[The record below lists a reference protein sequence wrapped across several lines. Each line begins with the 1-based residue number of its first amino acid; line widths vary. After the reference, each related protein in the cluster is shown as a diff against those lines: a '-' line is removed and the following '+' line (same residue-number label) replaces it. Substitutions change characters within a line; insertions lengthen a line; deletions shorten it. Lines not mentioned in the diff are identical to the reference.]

1 MTAIDVLPTMPAN
14 GRAAPPIRTVATVGS
29 TNDELMAAPLGLP
42 PTPPQVLWAE
52 TQTNGRGRRGRQWVS
67 RPGDSATF
75 SVAFER
81 CLDDR
86 SRPLAGLSLAIGVAL
101 AEALAD
107 FDCQLALKW
116 PNDLLAGGCKV
127 GGILI
132 ETRRERQL
140 ERIVVGVGL
149 NLVAPPKIAAAA
161 AGLPPG
167 ANPGGLFQQPVAPA
181 TAAAIVAHCAAAIV
195 TAYELFLASGFGAFR
210 ERWMS
215 RDAFR
220 GARVQLHDGARLLA
234 VGEVSGLGDA
244 GELQLTGPEG
254 ERLFTIGEVSLRLD
268 QTTE

>member
-1 MTAIDVLPTMPAN
+1 MTAIHVLPTMPAN
-14 GRAAPPIRTVATVGS
+14 GRAVPPIRIVATVGS

-52 TQTNGRGRRGRQWVS
+52 TQTNGRGRRGRPWVS

-81 CLDDR
+81 CLDDQ
-86 SRPLAGLSLAIGVAL
+86 SRALAGLSLAIGVAL

-107 FDCQLALKW
+107 FDCHLELKW
-116 PNDLLAGGCKV
+116 PNDLFASGCKV
-127 GGILI
+127 GGILV

-149 NLVAPPKIAAAA
+149 NLVAPREIAAAG
-161 AGLPPG
+161 AGQPPG
-167 ANPGGLFQQPVAPA
+167 ANPGGLFGQAVAPT

-195 TAYELFLASGFGAFR
+195 TAYDQFMASGFGAFR

-234 VGEVSGLGDA
+234 VGEASGLGDS
-244 GELQLTGPEG
+244 GELRLTGPEG

-268 QTTE
+268 QTGE

>member
-1 MTAIDVLPTMPAN
+1 MPAN
-14 GRAAPPIRTVATVGS
+14 GQVVPPIRTVATVGS
-29 TNDELMAAPLGLP
+29 TNDELMAAPLRLP

-81 CLDDR
+81 CLDDQ
-86 SRPLAGLSLAIGVAL
+86 SRALAGLSLAIGVAL
-101 AEALAD
+101 AEALAE
-107 FDCQLALKW
+107 FDCQLELKW
-116 PNDLLAGGCKV
+116 PNDLFAGGCKV

-132 ETRRERQL
+132 EARRERQL

-149 NLVAPPKIAAAA
+149 NLVAPGEIAAAG
-161 AGLPPG
+161 AGQPPG
-167 ANPGGLFQQPVAPA
+167 ANPGGLFEQPVAPA
-181 TAAAIVAHCAAAIV
+181 TVAAIVAHCAAAIV
-195 TAYELFLASGFGAFR
+195 TAYDLFMTSGFGVFR

-234 VGEVSGLGDA
+234 VGEVSGLGEA
-244 GELQLTGPEG
+244 GELRLTGPEG
-254 ERLFTIGEVSLRLD
+254 ERQFTIGEVSLRLD
-268 QTTE
+268 QNAK